1 MTTTLAVQQQA
12 LILAALAAF
21 NILAFKKGD
30 EKNRVLFWVFAAVGD
45 IIIGLN
51 FAAGTAQYSSQ
62 WVIGVLIV
70 CLGLYCLTHFLTWAI
85 GLWRKSRTNS
95 GDKKEG
101 N

>member
-12 LILAALAAF
+12 LILAALLAF
-21 NILAFKKGD
+21 NVLAFKKGD
-30 EKNRVLFWVFAAVGD
+30 DKGRILFWVIAAVGD

-70 CLGLYCLTHFLTWAI
+70 CVGLYCLTHFLMWAV
-85 GLWRKSRTNS
+85 GFMRKQRNS
-95 GDKKEG
+95 VDKKG
-101 N
+101 D

>member
-12 LILAALAAF
+12 LILAALLAF
-21 NILAFKKGD
+21 NVLAFKKGD
-30 EKNRVLFWVFAAVGD
+30 DKGRILFWVFAAVGD

-70 CLGLYCLTHFLTWAI
+70 CVGLYCLTHFLMWAV
-85 GLWRKSRTNS
+85 GFMRKQRNS
-95 GDKKEG
+95 VDKKG
-101 N
+101 D

>member
-1 MTTTLAVQQQA
+1 MSTTLAVQQQA
-12 LILAALAAF
+12 LILAALLAF
-21 NILAFKKGD
+21 NVLAFKKGD

-51 FAAGTAQYSSQ
+51 FAGGTVQYSSQ

-70 CLGLYCLTHFLTWAI
+70 SVGLYCLTHFMTWAI
-85 GLWRKSRTNS
+85 GTWRKSRNNS

-101 N
+101 S